1 MVNKVLLANGI
12 AAFLFLAGG
21 VVELAFCLVVR
32 SQRDDVATEG
42 KEAVRNL
49 LYQDFPLTA
58 GIVNA
63 AFTLVAFLV
72 MTLALLT
79 NSKGWLRFGGYAVA
93 FCGLFTMCVGVF
105 LWVMTLTI
113 GEEFFDTYLGLEPE
127 TQSLIQASFECCG
140 YKSSSEPPFI
150 IDEVCPSPAAAA
162 LLRGCKPFIASFSN
176 LLLDNIFTAVFGVV
190 GIDALFVLAI
200 ACLHKERV
208 EIERYRHID
217 EKTGYL

>member
-1 MVNKVLLANGI
+1 MFKFPIYSSRHEAEKEKRAIPPGSHYHCQKMVNKVLLANGI

-63 AFTLVAFLV
+63 AFTLAAFLV
-72 MTLALLT
+72 MALALLT

-127 TQSLIQASFECCG
+127 TQSLIQAS
-140 YKSSSEPPFI
+140 
-150 IDEVCPSPAAAA
+150 V
-162 LLRGCKPFIASFSN
+162 SFFFFS
-176 LLLDNIFTAVFGVV
+176 LEGGGVRWKHMV
-190 GIDALFVLAI
+190 WR
-200 ACLHKERV
+200 KRERKK
-208 EIERYRHID
+208 RN
-217 EKTGYL
+217 